1 MDNQTQ
7 QSLTS
12 FAQKALQRLEDK
24 KTVKHRTL
32 FVPSLDQNIKIRNL
46 TQQEVLEC
54 TSIDETS
61 DPNKADRYSVY
72 LSVVEPNLKETAT
85 ELKKLGSINEYID
98 VVDIFEMSEVME
110 IATEVMLLSG
120 VLGSKKV
127 TVVDELK
134 N

>member
-1 MDNQTQ
+1 MENQTTQ
-7 QSLTS
+7 ALTS

-24 KTVKHRTL
+24 LTIKHRTL
-32 FVPSLDQNIKIRNL
+32 YVPSLDQNIKIRNL
-46 TQQEVLEC
+46 TKQEVLEC
-54 TSIDETS
+54 TSVDETS

-85 ELKKLGSINEYID
+85 ELKKLGSIKEYID

>member
-32 FVPSLDQNIKIRNL
+32 FVPSLDQNIEIRNL

>member
-110 IATEVMLLSG
+110 IATEVMRLSG

>member
-110 IATEVMLLSG
+110 IATEIMLLSG

>member
-1 MDNQTQ
+1 MENQTMQ
-7 QSLTS
+7 ALTS

-24 KTVKHRTL
+24 LTIKHRTL
-32 FVPSLDQNIKIRNL
+32 YVPSLDQNIKIRNL
-46 TQQEVLEC
+46 TKQEVLEC
-54 TSIDETS
+54 TSVDETS

-85 ELKKLGSINEYID
+85 ELKKLGSIKEYID